1 MLGQANVPECAVG
14 ILFLSFI
21 LFTVVVFFTLSGN
34 LFIPDTKFRIY
45 NYMLVVYTKLDSG
58 YSNILFYL

>member
-1 MLGQANVPECAVG
+1 MIELQYFNGKEWV
-14 ILFLSFI
+14 
-21 LFTVVVFFTLSGN
+21 TVEIFYNERIAWIN

-45 NYMLVVYTKLDSG
+45 NYMLVVYAKLDSG